1 LSGVLPQSRLL
12 GDVGGRCW
20 LPGTG
25 AAVPAAEASGRAGEC
40 VLESPHTAGVKRM
53 PWKKKESPSP
63 AVTLWR
69 LLLTNVSLTVQGK
82 IVKGPF
88 LFYRSGNE

>member
-1 LSGVLPQSRLL
+1 
-12 GDVGGRCW
+12 
-20 LPGTG
+20 
-25 AAVPAAEASGRAGEC
+25 
-40 VLESPHTAGVKRM
+40 M

-69 LLLTNVSLTVQGK
+69 LLLTNVSLTAKGK